1 MKSLCRTC
9 RNHFN
14 NYYNMKKIAS
24 LLFLFTCLLC
34 GSISAQ
40 ETTAPEPDF
49 VGECFY
55 LKNDGST
62 MKLEKSRTVA
72 RTKANAGLYIAGIG
86 KVRTE
91 IHIETPK
98 STSRIKGNNIKF
110 IVKAVDNLSDPMSII
125 SIFKFEEK
133 KKYRK
138 AEIASAGTFT
148 GSTGNDMNYIDFDA
162 KKYGESS
169 YLLSIDNLKPGEYGI
184 IVTNPNNKDEKQ
196 VIVSCFGVD

>member
-1 MKSLCRTC
+1 
-9 RNHFN
+9 
-14 NYYNMKKIAS
+14 MKKITT

-34 GSISAQ
+34 GSIHAQ
-40 ETTAPEPDF
+40 ETAPEPDF

-72 RTKANAGLYIAGIG
+72 RTKANAGIFIAGIG
-86 KVRTE
+86 KVKTE

-98 STSRIKGNNIKF
+98 STSRIKGSNIKL

-133 KKYRK
+133 KKYRR
-138 AEIASAGTFT
+138 AEVASAGTFS
-148 GSTGNDMNYIDFDA
+148 GSTGNDMDYIDFEA

-169 YLLSIDNLKPGEYGI
+169 YLLSIENLKPGEYGI
-184 IVTNPNNKDEKQ
+184 IVTNPNTKDEKQ
-196 VIVSCFGVD
+196 IIVSCFGID

>member
-1 MKSLCRTC
+1 
-9 RNHFN
+9 
-14 NYYNMKKIAS
+14 MKKITT

-34 GSISAQ
+34 GSLYAQ
-40 ETTAPEPDF
+40 ETAPEPDF

-55 LKNDGST
+55 LKKDGST

-86 KVRTE
+86 KVKTE

-98 STSRIKGNNIKF
+98 STSRIKGSSIKL

-133 KKYRK
+133 KKYRR
-138 AEIASAGTFT
+138 AEIASAGTFS
-148 GSTGNDMNYIDFDA
+148 GSTGNDMDYIDFDA

-169 YLLSIDNLKPGEYGI
+169 YLLSIENLKPGEYGI

-196 VIVSCFGVD
+196 VIVSCFGID

>member
-1 MKSLCRTC
+1 
-9 RNHFN
+9 
-14 NYYNMKKIAS
+14 MKKIAS

-98 STSRIKGNNIKF
+98 STSRIKGNNIKL